1 MCLCAFSFTACGK
14 SEKDSSTGGDPVDG
28 KEPVEDT
35 PPDDNPPDD
44 DDEEEEDDSAYEQLP
59 VAGLTFR
66 AVEEGG
72 VTVGY
77 AVSGIDTDEDA
88 KVIIPS
94 EYEGLPVTEVD
105 GYAFYECS
113 NIIYVSIGEN
123 VTEIGDSAFYNCE
136 KLEKVVLNGKI
147 ENMVSLAF
155 AHCQAL
161 KAVKIGKEV
170 KEIGYYAF
178 FECTA
183 LEKVTIPSSV
193 KSIGES
199 AFAFCISL
207 EKVNF
212 KEGVEYIG
220 DCAFGGCTALE
231 EFIMPQSVTEIG
243 FGVLMFVGGY
253 LYDGEETF
261 SPNGLKK
268 IVMSDN
274 LTEISQYAFSGT
286 RIESITVGDRVETI
300 DYSAFYLCEWLESV
314 VIPKSVNKIV
324 SYAFYRTSINT
335 VYYEGTAEEW
345 KSISI
350 GRYNDVLSADIYYYS
365 ATKPTKTGNF
375 WHYASDGVTPVKW

>member
-1 MCLCAFSFTACGK
+1 MFCCAFSFTACKGSDDGGK
-14 SEKDSSTGGDPVDG
+14 GDPVDEN
-28 KEPVEDT
+28 K
-35 PPDDNPPDD
+35 PDEGNKPDDD
-44 DDEEEEDDSAYEQLP
+44 DDEEDDDSAYEQLAT
-59 VAGLTFR
+59 AGLTFR

-72 VTVGY
+72 VTVSY
-77 AVSGIDTDEDA
+77 AVSGIDTDGDS

-94 EYEGLPVTEVD
+94 EYEGLPVTKID
-105 GYAFYECS
+105 GYAFYERS
-113 NIIYVSIGEN
+113 NIIYVSTGEN

-147 ENMVSLAF
+147 DNMVSLAF

-220 DCAFGGCTALE
+220 DCAFGGCTVLE

-286 RIESITVGDRVETI
+286 MIESITVGDRVETI
-300 DYSAFYLCEWLESV
+300 DYSSFYLCERLESV
-314 VIPKSVNKIV
+314 VISKSVKKIV
-324 SYAFYRTSINT
+324 SYAFYRTAINT

-345 KSISI
+345 KKVSI
-350 GRYNDVLSADIYYYS
+350 GRYNDVSSADIYCYS
-365 ATKPTKTGNF
+365 AIKPAKAGNF
-375 WHYASDGVTPVKW
+375 WHYGADGVTPVKW